1 MNSESF
7 KNSEN
12 NFRIP
17 VNELFEDFKSHLDIQ
32 NNKRIFFSGR
42 FGTGKTSFLKDFFQ
56 TYKNEYDCYHLFPV
70 DYQISQNE
78 DVIEFLKYDLI
89 IELYK
94 RDQNIFSNEEF
105 DLILLGSFWIKENV
119 GQITKT
125 ILSFIPKIGKPLK
138 DTIDLV
144 ERFLNFN
151 KEINEGEKGI
161 IDNFKKNL
169 KPKLVREN
177 DIISELIKEK
187 ISALKKNKKSV
198 LIVDDLD
205 RIDPEHIFRIL
216 NVFSAHFDESNKELD
231 NKFGFDKVII
241 VADYYNL
248 ESIFHHKYGL
258 ETDFTGYINKFYSK
272 EIYFFNIYSL
282 LKKYLVSHLNID
294 NLKITRQNVSLEGGK
309 EAIFS
314 FLLDFF
320 INVFKVYKKV
330 NFNLWHLLKL
340 NRFEYNLEINR
351 ISIFNIYEL
360 AKRNLLI
367 IAYLIEFL
375 IKTLDNLETNLI
387 EILKQITNLNEKDI
401 EIKTSLA
408 YNVIDY
414 ELIDYLGIIP
424 NFTNDSHN
432 WKDYRIE
439 KQGVDIKV
447 FKENIK
453 EQKKVAYL
461 LFNELLIEFILRVYQ
476 KAP

>member
-105 DLILLGSFWIKENV
+105 GLILLGYFWIKENV

-125 ILSFIPKIGKPLK
+125 FLSFIPKIGKPLK

-151 KEINEGEKGI
+151 KEMNEGEKGI

-282 LKKYLVSHLNID
+282 LKKYLDSHLNKD
-294 NLKITRQNVSLEGGK
+294 NLEITRQGVSLNVVKGT
-309 EAIFS
+309 IFS
-314 FLLDFF
+314 LLLDFF
-320 INVFKVYKKV
+320 INFFKVHKKV

-360 AKRNLLI
+360 AKRNTLI

-375 IKTLDNLETNLI
+375 IKILDNLETNLI

-401 EIKTSLA
+401 ELEPSLA
-408 YNVIDY
+408 YNFFNY
-414 ELIDYLGIIP
+414 ELINYLGIIP
-424 NFTNDSHN
+424 NFTDGSHN
-432 WKDYRIE
+432 WKGYRIE

>member
-1 MNSESF
+1 M
-7 KNSEN
+7 
-12 NFRIP
+12 
-17 VNELFEDFKSHLDIQ
+17 
-32 NNKRIFFSGR
+32 
-42 FGTGKTSFLKDFFQ
+42 
-56 TYKNEYDCYHLFPV
+56 
-70 DYQISQNE
+70 
-78 DVIEFLKYDLI
+78 
-89 IELYK
+89 
-94 RDQNIFSNEEF
+94 
-105 DLILLGSFWIKENV
+105 
-119 GQITKT
+119 
-125 ILSFIPKIGKPLK
+125 
-138 DTIDLV
+138 
-144 ERFLNFN
+144 
-151 KEINEGEKGI
+151 NEGEKGI

-248 ESIFHHKYGL
+248 ERIFHHKYGL

-282 LKKYLVSHLNID
+282 LKKYLDSHLNKD
-294 NLKITRQNVSLEGGK
+294 NLEITRQGVSLNAVK
-309 EAIFS
+309 ETIFYL
-314 FLLDFF
+314 LLDFF
-320 INVFKVYKKV
+320 INVFKVHKKV

-360 AKRNLLI
+360 AKRNTLI

-375 IKTLDNLETNLI
+375 IKILDNLETNLI

-408 YNVIDY
+408 YNVINY

-424 NFTNDSHN
+424 NFTDGSHN
-432 WKDYRIE
+432 WKGYRIE
-439 KQGVDIKV
+439 KQGFDIKV